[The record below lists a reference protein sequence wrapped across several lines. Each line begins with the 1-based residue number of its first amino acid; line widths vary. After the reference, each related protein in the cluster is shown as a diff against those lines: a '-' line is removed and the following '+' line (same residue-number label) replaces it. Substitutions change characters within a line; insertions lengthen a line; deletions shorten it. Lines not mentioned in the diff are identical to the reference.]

1 MHLSAEQVQHKSVS
15 ANVDTQKI
23 KHKIY
28 VVVGLSSSSKAALE
42 TLGLKESKETGAF
55 ISFETLIGEFK
66 MPSCERTF
74 KNAIYKPGNCNYVI
88 SSPMDHSMWKNWPDK
103 TYL

>member
-1 MHLSAEQVQHKSVS
+1 MYLSAEQVQHKSVS

-42 TLGLKESKETGAF
+42 TLGLKKVKRQVRSYLLRPLLESLKCQAVKG
-55 ISFETLIGEFK
+55 LLK
-66 MPSCERTF
+66 MPFTNLE
-74 KNAIYKPGNCNYVI
+74 IVI
-88 SSPMDHSMWKNWPDK
+88 M
-103 TYL
+103 